1 MSDQVVYTGK
11 QQQIR
16 QWVLEAI
23 RTGQI
28 IPGDKLPSESELC
41 TKLGASRGSVR
52 QAITTLVNEGW
63 LRSQKGV
70 GTFCIMKDRRL
81 TMDIGLVCFHSSS
94 YIFPRIAR
102 GCDQIAHR
110 RGFHILLNQSDY
122 DTAREREILTKLR
135 KRGVDGI
142 IIEPIFDGS
151 SASNVDLLEEIEAEG
166 IPVVL
171 LDNYF
176 PDRGFTRIAMD
187 DAAGGRLVASHLWDR
202 GHRRIGV
209 AYGSGYLPKKL
220 RRDGAARFLEEA
232 GAGIRADWIVECEEP
247 VSTGRAFAAL
257 DAFLANGSAKGSSR
271 SSDLPTAM
279 ICTSDEEAMEL
290 FKAAEARGMK
300 IPDDLSVISFDNSSL
315 AELPGISLT
324 SVDHPGQYMGELAVQ
339 VLLERVLNP
348 GIACRTTSLIAPR
361 LVERNSV
368 VNIQRPR
375 VDAEVK

>member
-16 QWVLEAI
+16 QWVLDAI
-23 RTGQI
+23 RSGQI

-41 TKLGASRGSVR
+41 SKLGASRGSVR
-52 QAITTLVNEGW
+52 QAITALVNEGW

-81 TMDIGLVCFHSSS
+81 TMDIGLICYHSGS

-122 DTAREREILTKLR
+122 DITREREILTKLR

-142 IIEPIFDGS
+142 VIEPIFDGS
-151 SASNVDLLEEIEAEG
+151 SPSNVDLLEEIEAEG
-166 IPVVL
+166 VPVVL

-187 DAAGGRLVASHLWDR
+187 DAAGGRLVASHLWDK
-202 GHRRIGV
+202 GHRSIGV
-209 AYGSGYLPKKL
+209 AYGSGYLPKQL
-220 RRDGAARFLEEA
+220 RRDGAAQFLKEA

-247 VSTGRAFAAL
+247 VSSGRAFATL
-257 DAFLANGSAKGSSR
+257 DAFLSR
-271 SSDLPTAM
+271 GSDLPTAM
-279 ICTSDEEAMEL
+279 ICTSDEEAVEL
-290 FKAAEARGMK
+290 YKAAQNRGK
-300 IPDDLSVISFDNSSL
+300 RIPDDLSVISFDNSSL

-324 SVDHPGQYMGELAVQ
+324 SVDHPGQYMGELATQ

-348 GIACRTTSLIAPR
+348 GIACQTTSLISPR
-361 LVERNSV
+361 LIERGSV
-368 VNIQRPR
+368 RTFSAR
-375 VDAEVK
+375 AD

>member
-1 MSDQVVYTGK
+1 MVNTDDMSDQAVYTGK

-16 QWVLEAI
+16 QWILEAI

-41 TKLGASRGSVR
+41 GKIGVSRGSVR
-52 QAITTLVNEGW
+52 QAIATLVNEGW

-81 TMDIGLVCFHSSS
+81 TMDIGLICYHSGS

-122 DTAREREILTKLR
+122 DIAREREILTKLR

-142 IIEPIFDGS
+142 LIEPIFDGS
-151 SASNVDLLEEIEAEG
+151 SHSNVDLLEEIEAEG
-166 IPVVL
+166 IPIVL

-187 DAAGGRLVASHLWDR
+187 DMAGGRLVASHLWER

-220 RRDGAARFLEEA
+220 RRDGAARFLDEA
-232 GAGIRADWIVECEEP
+232 GAGIPEEWSLACDEP
-247 VSTGRAFAAL
+247 VSTGKAFAAL
-257 DAFLANGSAKGSSR
+257 DAFLAGARAKGG
-271 SSDLPTAM
+271 DLPTAM
-279 ICTSDEEAMEL
+279 ICTSDEEAIEL
-290 FKAAEARGMK
+290 FKAAEARGLS
-300 IPDDLSVISFDNSSL
+300 IPADLSVISFDNSSL

-348 GIACRTTSLIAPR
+348 GITCRTTSLIAPR
-361 LVERNSV
+361 LVERSSV

-375 VDAEVK
+375 VDAE